1 MPVSV
6 EDGMV
11 RSAVADPSSTTIT
24 GEYGVVPRSDAR
36 HPCATKHTTR
46 SPIWAILAY
55 AAFGWQSLARMT
67 KEFLQLA

>member
-11 RSAVADPSSTTIT
+11 CSAVAAPSSTTMRR
-24 GEYGVVPRSDAR
+24 EYVIVPRSDAR

-46 SPIWAILAY
+46 SPIWAIPAY
-55 AAFGWQSLARMT
+55 TAFGWRSLARMT